1 MTPIITVAA
10 TLWCLMGLML
20 ITQWMPAIKRVPIG
34 LAIFIFFFILLM
46 GPALV
51 INDIVMNFLDM
62 CLPEG
67 WNTSDQG
74 GGKAA

>member
-1 MTPIITVAA
+1 MTPIITVAIM
-10 TLWCLMGLML
+10 LWCLMGLML
-20 ITQWMPAIKRVPIG
+20 LTQWMPAIRTVPVG
-34 LAIFIFFFILLM
+34 LAIFIILLVLLL

-51 INDIVMNFLDM
+51 ISDIIMNFLDM

-67 WNTSDQG
+67 WDNNN